1 MSTPEHTLDMT
12 PAELDTRKRY
22 VRITGSR
29 GGEFVEFDFAI
40 GEPELFVEM
49 ILTYEAFIEFCTA
62 NAVEVLPPE
71 AGVLYDGS
79 DAAQWNWRLA
89 DATRIR
95 FKH

>member
-1 MSTPEHTLDMT
+1 MSTPEHAPDMT

-71 AGVLYDGS
+71 AGVLDDGS

-89 DATRIR
+89 DATKVR

>member
-1 MSTPEHTLDMT
+1 MSTPEQALDMT
-12 PAELDTRKRY
+12 PAALDVRKRY

-29 GGEFVEFDFAI
+29 GAEFVEFDFAI

-62 NAVEVLPPE
+62 NEVEVLPPE
-71 AGVLYDGS
+71 AGAVEADS

-89 DATRIR
+89 DATKVR